1 MDSDSRPGRVEQL
14 TSLPPRAPDH
24 RQQPTKMP
32 SLTCRRKPR
41 AVVVSGCGGRA
52 RGPAIDVLEQIV
64 GGFEAQYD
72 IEEVRD
78 RIGLNWTGRCR
89 VKIPAAFGAD
99 EIAA

>member
-1 MDSDSRPGRVEQL
+1 MDSDSKPGRVEQL

-52 RGPAIDVLEQIV
+52 RGPAIDVLDQIL
-64 GGFEAQYD
+64 GGFGAGHD
-72 IEEVRD
+72 VEEVRG
-78 RIGLNWTGRCR
+78 RIALKWTGPSR
-89 VKIPAAFGAD
+89 VTIAAAFGAD
-99 EIAA
+99 QVAA

>member
-1 MDSDSRPGRVEQL
+1 ME
-14 TSLPPRAPDH
+14 
-24 RQQPTKMP
+24 
-32 SLTCRRKPR
+32 
-41 AVVVSGCGGRA
+41 
-52 RGPAIDVLEQIV
+52 VLEQIV